1 MKKISFIAILAL
13 FTMMFTACEQIF
25 DDNTAGFKEGGLITS
40 SKALIN
46 YVVGDGGTY
55 SFDMLVHQ
63 NADFKVKEIMIYK
76 SASIA
81 DASGTLQASNEIL
94 AETITVDGTTNTTL
108 VSSDYAYADLIDG
121 LTIDGNALPANDGD
135 LSIGDQFI
143 FRVVSVMENGEEF
156 QQSFKVQM
164 TVSTRYAG
172 TYICTALQYWRIS
185 VASPAY
191 WLGHELV
198 IKSIDAITY
207 EYDWGSTIGWDGPL
221 YFQVDG
227 NGVIT
232 YPAAWNGVAQTLNG
246 QPLTTCTN
254 NPTDLTNVPCTGTNM
269 VIKDDTNGEDQLIL
283 TYGYYTAGSGPRE
296 FHETLVKKV
305 D

>member
-1 MKKISFIAILAL
+1 MKKISIIALLAAFAL
-13 FTMMFTACEQIF
+13 VFTHCEMVY

-40 SKALIN
+40 SKALLN

-63 NADFKVKEIMIYK
+63 NPDFKVKEVNIYK
-76 SASIA
+76 SARIA
-81 DASGTLQASNEIL
+81 DTSGVIQKSNEVL
-94 AETITVDGTTNTTL
+94 AETVTVDGTVNTT
-108 VSSDYAYADLIDG
+108 VNSSDYAYADLIKD
-121 LTIDGNALPANDGD
+121 LTIDGNPLPASDGQ
-135 LSIGDQFI
+135 LSIGDQFV
-143 FRVVSVMENGEEF
+143 FRIESVMENGDAF
-156 QQSFKVQM
+156 QQSFTVQM

-172 TYICTALQYWRIS
+172 TYICTALQYWRIG
-185 VASPAY
+185 VQSPSY

-221 YFQVDG
+221 YFQVDASG
-227 NGVIT
+227 NIT
-232 YPAAWNGVAQTLNG
+232 YPDTWNGVAQTLNG
-246 QPLTTCTN
+246 QPLTTCVA
-254 NPTDLTNVPCTGTNM
+254 NPGDLSNVPCTGSNV
-269 VIKDDTNGEDQLIL
+269 VIKDDVNGEDQLIL
-283 TYGYYTAGSGPRE
+283 TYGYYTGGSGPRE